1 MQKKKIIFISYN
13 YFPPTFSGKLVVS
26 GRRLQDID
34 PEKFEVA
41 ILTRNVRGLPKED
54 DQGHLKVYRS
64 PSFGEGKIGKRLNAI
79 LFWLW
84 SSWKLK
90 KEENVDIV
98 HFDEPAVTSFP
109 FMGSWGYE
117 YGWKRFA
124 KLAELAQKKGANTI
138 FEHAISDKDGDFAP
152 EACRIPFYEK
162 VDKIVCISDALYEAA
177 HAVYPAKATKI
188 VYGIEDDVFLPLEEN
203 ERVLIRRE
211 NGENPDALIFSFV
224 GLVVR
229 RKGFDLIC
237 KAFNRL
243 AAELPDIRLWVL
255 GPCSHAESKHIHDDE
270 VAGYK
275 LDFGENLDKV
285 RFFGNTSDRNKLA
298 RNLAA
303 TDVCLFPTRQEGFGL
318 APVEAMSCGVPSII
332 TRIPGITD
340 LANVHG
346 VTGFYIDLENEEQL
360 FEAMKKLA
368 VDRDLR
374 KSMGKQA
381 RERIEEKFTW
391 KQHLKKW
398 EDFYSSNG

>member
-1 MQKKKIIFISYN
+1 MEKKKIVFISYN

-26 GRRLQDID
+26 GRRFQDLD
-34 PEKFEVA
+34 PEKFEVV
-41 ILTRNVRGLPKED
+41 IFTRQLSSLQNIA
-54 DQGHLKVYRS
+54 DQGNLKIYRS
-64 PSFGEGKIGKRLNAI
+64 PFFGEGRIGKRLNAI
-79 LFWLW
+79 MFWLW

-90 KEENVDIV
+90 KEVNVDIV

-109 FMGSWGYE
+109 FMGSWGYQ

-124 KLAELAQKKGANTI
+124 KLAELAQIKGAYTI

-152 EACRIPFYEK
+152 ETCRIPFYEK

-177 HAVYPAKATKI
+177 LPVYPDKATKL

-203 ERVLIRRE
+203 ERALARRE

-237 KAFNRL
+237 SAFNRL
-243 AAELPDIRLWVL
+243 ASELSEIRLWVL

-275 LDFGENLDKV
+275 LDFGQNLDKV
-285 RFFGNTSDRNKLA
+285 RFFGNTSDRKKLA

-318 APVEAMSCGVPSII
+318 APVEAMSCGVPPII
-332 TRIPGITD
+332 TRIPGVTD

-346 VTGFYIDLENEEQL
+346 VTGFYIDLENEDQL

-368 VDRDLR
+368 VDQDLR
-374 KSMGKQA
+374 KRMGKQA

-391 KQHLKKW
+391 KQHLKAW
-398 EDFYSSNG
+398 EDFYISNG